1 MYKKKKYQRRIV
13 ECRLLS
19 TVLRIWEFVVFYSSL
34 KLQIS
39 LYIQMKLF
47 YNVLTFKFELIIQ
60 VFTNRKEPKIF
71 SNETKQN
78 VCGKLKKLCHC
89 RKRYE

>member
-1 MYKKKKYQRRIV
+1 
-13 ECRLLS
+13 
-19 TVLRIWEFVVFYSSL
+19 
-34 KLQIS
+34 
-39 LYIQMKLF
+39 MKLF